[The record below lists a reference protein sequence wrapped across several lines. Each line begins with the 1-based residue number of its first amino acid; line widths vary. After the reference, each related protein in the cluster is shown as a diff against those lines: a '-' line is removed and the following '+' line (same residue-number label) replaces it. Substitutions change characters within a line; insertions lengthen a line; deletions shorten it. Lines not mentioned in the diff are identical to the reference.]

1 MVASGGEVVEHGS
14 SRAGGWLRQKR
25 LRIALLIALFEGILV
40 AFHVISWW
48 IAVALAALLVMFYFW
63 AGRRLGS
70 HTGREV
76 AWIAAASQALVV
88 LVPILVKIV
97 GALSL
102 IAVGIIA
109 VLALIAL
116 FAERR

>member
-1 MVASGGEVVEHGS
+1 MATGGEVVEHRS
-14 SRAGGWLRQKR
+14 SRGGRWLREKR
-25 LRIALLIALFEGILV
+25 LRIALVIALVEGVLV
-40 AFHVISWW
+40 AFGVISWW
-48 IAVALAALLVMFYFW
+48 LAVLAAAVLVMFYFW

-70 HTGREV
+70 HTGRE
-76 AWIAAASQALVV
+76 ASWIAAASQALVV

-116 FAERR
+116 FAERH